1 LTKATPPPLS
11 WLLIDRDR
19 DVERFLLRGKNQ
31 VDSNCKSSAYY
42 FFVMPNVQVIL
53 KEPIRNLGS
62 EADVVSVRAGFA
74 RNFLVPQGKA
84 LEATK
89 YNLRHIQAL
98 KAARAEREAKEIAEA
113 EAFAAKLKKITVKLT
128 LRTGQDG
135 KAFGSISATQIQKAL
150 EEQKITLE
158 KHAVQLEKA
167 IKQTGTFDVPVRIHP
182 QVSAT
187 VKVKVSA
194 EKDGETEETAA
205 E

>member
-1 LTKATPPPLS
+1 
-11 WLLIDRDR
+11 
-19 DVERFLLRGKNQ
+19 
-31 VDSNCKSSAYY
+31 
-42 FFVMPNVQVIL
+42 MPTVHVIL
-53 KEPIRNLGS
+53 KEPIRNLGA
-62 EADVVSVRAGFA
+62 EADVVSVKAGFA

-89 YNLRHIQAL
+89 QNLRHIQAL
-98 KAARAEREAKEIAEA
+98 KAARAEREAKELAEA

-167 IKQTGTFDVPVRIHP
+167 IKQTGTFDISVRIHP
-182 QVSAT
+182 QVNAT

-194 EKDGETEETAA
+194 EKNDSSADEAA